1 MAAPIPGEPGQGG
14 GHGGGKGTRGSR
26 AFDSPSYLGLGRSEA
41 AAPRGPAGGGRWR
54 CGARWRPRLG
64 GNDEGNEGIL
74 VPFSPW
80 AGMEREG
87 APTVAGGRQPELCVA
102 AALGAW
108 GGG

>member
-1 MAAPIPGEPGQGG
+1 ME
-14 GHGGGKGTRGSR
+14 GGKGMRRSR

-41 AAPRGPAGGGRWR
+41 AAPRGPAGGGRRR
-54 CGARWRPRLG
+54 CGAQRRLRLG
-64 GNDEGNEGIL
+64 GNDEGSEGIL

-87 APTVAGGRQPELCVA
+87 APTMAGGQRPELCVA